1 MSYTLRA
8 LLLIATA
15 AVASAQGIVMQRNLS
30 LGLAKTIAEATLA
43 ECKEKGFHTAAVVV
57 DRAGQV
63 IVMLRD
69 EQAAP
74 QVGEMARRKA
84 FTARMFRSTTLEFQK
99 RTIND
104 PTLAPQ
110 RNVADILALGGGVPI
125 QVGNEII
132 GGVGSAG
139 SSQEQDDACAKAGV
153 AKVADLLK
161 PEGH

>member
-1 MSYTLRA
+1 MSSTLRF
-8 LLLIATA
+8 LLTS
-15 AVASAQGIVMQRNLS
+15 AVGAILCGGASAQGLVMQRNLS
-30 LGLAKTIAEATLA
+30 LGMAKAIAEATIA
-43 ECKEKGFHTAAVVV
+43 ECREKGFHTAAVVV

-63 IVMLRD
+63 LVLLRD

-99 RTIND
+99 HTSD
-104 PTLAPQ
+104 PAFAAQ
-110 RNVADILALGGGVPI
+110 RDVADILALGGGVPI
-125 QVGNEII
+125 QVGKEII

-139 SSQEQDDACAKAGV
+139 SSQEQDDACAKAGI

-161 PEGH
+161 